1 MYRILCYGDS
11 NTWGF
16 NSVDG
21 SRFPEDVRWTGVL
34 QRLLGADY
42 RVIEEGQCGRTTVW
56 EDPIE
61 EHRNGKT
68 ALYPTLSCQSP
79 LDMVILFL
87 GTNDLKPRFSLN
99 AFDIAAGAERL
110 VSIIQTYRPN
120 GQKKAPKVLLVC
132 PPPIGETIDESGMAG
147 MFTAAHSLTVSRD
160 LPRTFRNIAQWYD
173 CLYFEAGPHAELSPD
188 QVHFTPKGHK
198 MLAQALA
205 GVIQDYF
212 ANQK

>member
-16 NSVDG
+16 NSADG

-34 QRLLGADY
+34 QNLLGSNY
-42 RVIEEGQCGRTTVW
+42 RVIEEGLCGRTTVW

-61 EHRNGKT
+61 EHLDGKST
-68 ALYPTLSCQSP
+68 LCPTLSCQSP
-79 LDMVILFL
+79 LDMVILLL

-110 VSIIQTYRPN
+110 ITIIQSYLPN
-120 GQKKAPKVLLVC
+120 GQKKAPKILLVC
-132 PPPIGETIDESGMAG
+132 PPPIGEAIDESGMAG
-147 MFTAAHSLTVSRD
+147 MFTAAHSLPVSKD

-173 CLYFEAGPHAELSPD
+173 CLYCEAGPNSEISAD
-188 QVHFTPKGHK
+188 QVHFSAKGHQ
-198 MLAQALA
+198 MLATALA
-205 GVIQDYF
+205 HIIQDYF
-212 ANQK
+212 ENKE